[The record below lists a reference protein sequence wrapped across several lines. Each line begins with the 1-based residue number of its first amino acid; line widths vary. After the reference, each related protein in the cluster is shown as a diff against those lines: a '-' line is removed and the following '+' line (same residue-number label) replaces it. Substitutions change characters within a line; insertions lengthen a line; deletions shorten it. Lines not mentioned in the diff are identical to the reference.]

1 MVKEVDYTT
10 IAYVIEVRSRDRTVA
25 TFFALCQNKSL
36 TGKVFLLFL
45 CSHEQSWEQLKR
57 TKDYEATAG
66 TILFQHLF
74 AKCPQ
79 AKPLFGFPIDI
90 DPTSKELLSS
100 RRFKMHAVYMIQMLD
115 TALNMLGPDIE
126 LLTEIM
132 QELGVKHVR
141 YGVRPEMF
149 PVMGEALL
157 KTLEATIGADFN
169 DAVRDAWK
177 ETYAE
182 LSQDMIRAQTK

>member
-1 MVKEVDYTT
+1 M
-10 IAYVIEVRSRDRTVA
+10 
-25 TFFALCQNKSL
+25 
-36 TGKVFLLFL
+36 
-45 CSHEQSWEQLKR
+45 
-57 TKDYEATAG
+57 
-66 TILFQHLF
+66 FQHLF
-74 AKCPQ
+74 KDCPQ

-90 DPTSKELLSS
+90 DPTSKELLTS

-141 YGVRPEMF
+141 YGVRPDMF
-149 PVMGEALL
+149 PKMGDALIA
-157 KTLEATIGADFN
+157 TLEQTLGDDFS

-182 LSQDMIRAQTK
+182 LSQDMVRAQISKLG

>member
-1 MVKEVDYTT
+1 MTT
-10 IAYVIEVRSRDRTVA
+10 HLSCVLS
-25 TFFALCQNKSL
+25 
-36 TGKVFLLFL
+36 FL
-45 CSHEQSWEQLKR
+45 SIQSWEQLKR
-57 TKDYEATAG
+57 TKDYEANAG
-66 TILFQHLF
+66 KILFQELF
-74 AKCPQ
+74 TKCPQ

-90 DPTSKELLSS
+90 DPSSKELLAS

-132 QELGVKHVR
+132 QELGIKHVR
-141 YGVRPEMF
+141 YGVKPEMF
-149 PVMGEALL
+149 GIMGEALL
-157 KTLEATIGADFN
+157 KTLEETIGADFN

-182 LSQDMIRAQTK
+182 LSQDMIRAQSK